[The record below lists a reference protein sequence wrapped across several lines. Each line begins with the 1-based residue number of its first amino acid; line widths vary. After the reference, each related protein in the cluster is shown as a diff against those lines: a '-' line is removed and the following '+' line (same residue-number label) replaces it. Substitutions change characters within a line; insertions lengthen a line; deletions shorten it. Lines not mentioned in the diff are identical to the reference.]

1 MKTMKKNILNI
12 LMLLMCGMMMTACGG
27 SDDNYDPGSEGGEQE
42 KDEWNKDNTVNICFI
57 TSLSDASANANI
69 EKVANYIKTND
80 VKLAVVDNTDVTNYA
95 DPATCQNASTQLSNL
110 SARFCSFVMEGYKGN
125 NIEGSTIVLSHKIN
139 SVQTTP
145 VAEGCF
151 MQYVPTQAPLMTNP
165 AKMKE
170 AAFATVKF
178 TTQEQINAAENI
190 MKRLTGSPTKA
201 VIVGEVKT
209 SLSKALVN
217 KMSAISGMN
226 ISLVMQPVDDYTLF
240 VGGRNWKLRETAT
253 TEIGTQNAFLLSIEE
268 I

>member
-27 SDDNYDPGSEGGEQE
+27 SDDNYDPSSEGGEQE

-57 TSLSDASANANI
+57 TSLSDASANANV

-110 SARFCSFVMEGYKGN
+110 SARFCSFVMEGYKGD

-151 MQYVPTQAPLMTNP
+151 IQSVATQAPMMTN
-165 AKMKE
+165 ASKMMPVS
-170 AAFATVKF
+170 FATAKI
-178 TTQEQINAAENI
+178 TTQAQIDAAENVV
-190 MKRLTGSPTKA
+190 KQLTATPSKG
-201 VIVGEVKT
+201 VVVGEVKT
-209 SLSKALVN
+209 SLSKALVS
-217 KMSAISGMN
+217 KISAISGMN
-226 ISLVMQPVDDYTLF
+226 ISLVVEPVGEYTLF
-240 VGGRNWKLRETAT
+240 VVGRYWKLRETAT